1 MEIRAAINGYG
12 RIGRNVLR
20 ALFENPAYQHIK
32 LVAINDLA
40 PAEVNAHLTEFDSVH
55 GRFNGNIGYTESSI
69 TINDSLIHY
78 SSIKDL
84 EALPWKEHGV
94 DLVFECT
101 GVFTDKDKALG
112 HIKAGAQK
120 VVISAPAANVDK
132 TIVFGVNDKSLSA
145 SDQVISN
152 ASCTTNC
159 LAPMAKVLHD
169 AIGIEQGLMTTIHA
183 YTGDQK
189 LIDTYHSDL
198 RRARAADLS
207 MIPTKTGAAA
217 AVGKV
222 LPELNGKLDGLAVRV
237 PTANVSLVDL
247 TVTFARETSVEEINE
262 LLKQAAEG
270 AFNGVIEYNERPLVS
285 IDFNHNPHS
294 CIFDAT
300 QTRVDGKMAKLF
312 AWYDNEWGY
321 SNRMLDTATALMS
334 QLKAYKQAS

>member
-1 MEIRAAINGYG
+1 
-12 RIGRNVLR
+12 
-20 ALFENPAYQHIK
+20 
-32 LVAINDLA
+32 
-40 PAEVNAHLTEFDSVH
+40 
-55 GRFNGNIGYTESSI
+55 
-69 TINDSLIHY
+69 
-78 SSIKDL
+78 
-84 EALPWKEHGV
+84 
-94 DLVFECT
+94 
-101 GVFTDKDKALG
+101 
-112 HIKAGAQK
+112 
-120 VVISAPAANVDK
+120 
-132 TIVFGVNDKSLSA
+132 
-145 SDQVISN
+145 
-152 ASCTTNC
+152 
-159 LAPMAKVLHD
+159 MAKVLHD

-183 YTGDQK
+183 YTGDQR

-247 TVTFARETSVEEINE
+247 TVNFARATSVEEINR
-262 LLKQAAEG
+262 LMQQAAEG
-270 AFNGVIEYNERPLVS
+270 AFKGIIEYNDRPLVS

-321 SNRMLDTATALMS
+321 SNRMLDTATALMAQHS
-334 QLKAYKQAS
+334 SFKQAS